1 MSENGALVRP
11 SMIGAPHGT
20 ARRRRVAFGAP
31 ATIALVASPISV
43 GLAVLVLAVG
53 TSSFYSRRLTVAQKS
68 STGC

>member
-31 ATIALVASPISV
+31 ATIALASPFSV